1 MTIPGKLLAIDQH
14 WHNIEMTSFD
24 REINKV
30 LLVIAMEAEAKPLL
44 DSLQLQQVV
53 PVQEQ
58 SLQYAPFHLYQ
69 GEKLALVITKM
80 K

>member
-1 MTIPGKLLAIDQH
+1 
-14 WHNIEMTSFD
+14 MTSFD

-44 DSLQLQQVV
+44 DLLQLQLV

-69 GEKLALVITKM
+69 GR
-80 K
+80 

>member
-1 MTIPGKLLAIDQH
+1 
-14 WHNIEMTSFD
+14 MTSFD

-53 PVQEQ
+53 HAQEQ

-69 GEKLALVITKM
+69 GEKKLLQR
-80 K
+80 